1 MDRRQFLRAG
11 ALAGAACLID
21 FQEAFARGAKDPLA
35 GRPWP
40 GWRKGQFQVHFI
52 YTGVAESMFMI
63 FPDATTMLL
72 DCGDHNA
79 VGRGKLAVP
88 VLPSPDRHAGEWIA
102 RYVLRV
108 NPRGSDVDYMMLSHY
123 HSDHGGHEGFYA
135 SREVR
140 DGREYA
146 LSGFSQA
153 AEWLTFRKA
162 FDRCWPSYDDP
173 IPLLDHRAADCVEQM
188 RRFYIYMARHRGLQV
203 EKFRLG
209 ETNQV
214 AMLHRPGAYPQFS
227 VFNLCANGRIASPD
241 GQVTDLYRQ
250 LKEKENPWRLNENG
264 MSLGMIISYGPFRF
278 FTAGDFSDRFR
289 QPDGTTMDIEEQL
302 ARVCPPVSVAKL
314 NHHGHYSMP
323 AQLVS
328 ALRARVY
335 VSCVWDQLHNVDPV
349 MARLSDRS
357 LYPGERLLCPGIM
370 PAERRAEDAGQP
382 WLQDVAPASFDGGH
396 VVLNVEKGG
405 RDYSISYLTAADE
418 SMTVKSVMH
427 FKT

>member
-88 VLPSPDRHAGEWIA
+88 VLPSPERHAGEWIA

-108 NPRGSDVDYMMLSHY
+108 NPGGSDVDYMMLSHY

-173 IPLLDHRAADCVEQM
+173 IPLLDHRSADCVEQM

-302 ARVCPPVSVAKL
+302 ARVCPPVAVAKL

-349 MARLSDRS
+349 MARLSDRT
-357 LYPGERLLCPGIM
+357 LYPGERLLCPGVM
-370 PAERRAEDAGQP
+370 PAERRAEDAGKA
-382 WLQDVAPASFDGGH
+382 WLGDVAPASFDGGH